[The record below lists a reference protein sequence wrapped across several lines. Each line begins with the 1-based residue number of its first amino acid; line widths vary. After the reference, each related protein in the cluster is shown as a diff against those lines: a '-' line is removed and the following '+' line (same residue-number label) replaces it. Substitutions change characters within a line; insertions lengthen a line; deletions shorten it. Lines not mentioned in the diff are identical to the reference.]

1 MKKINTTIKA
11 MIIWGLLLSVILV
24 GLFIVRKENQELEMN
39 PVYDYA
45 VIVEM
50 YVGTKA
56 RDFVKYEFRFGNEI
70 FYGSQSYMAHKECI
84 LIGDSCEVVYAST
97 NPKINRLLTYE
108 NKFLKIK
115 INQTDTLFK

>member
-11 MIIWGLLLSVILV
+11 MIIWGLFLSVILF

-56 RDFVKYEFRFGNEI
+56 RDYVKYEFRVGNEI
-70 FYGSQSYMAHKECI
+70 FNGSQFYMAHKE
-84 LIGDSCEVVYAST
+84 
-97 NPKINRLLTYE
+97 
-108 NKFLKIK
+108 
-115 INQTDTLFK
+115 